1 MKDSK
6 LSLTY
11 KFLRFIGLNYPEE
24 EYGNVSIWSVIK
36 RFFKTYRDSFLI
48 SFFMNS
54 WIFSPVQ
61 PRRLRPLILRKIGCK
76 VGKNVF
82 IGSRIWIDAGHAE
95 LITIGDNSHVDA
107 MSVLLCHKR
116 QLENYYRGDDYHKLP
131 YKVAPIII
139 GKGCSIGTG
148 AIVMPGVTIGD
159 GSIIGAGA
167 LVTKDIPAWSIAI
180 GCPAKV
186 VKKIPIREN
195 K

>member
-1 MKDSK
+1 MEKK

-11 KFLRFIGLNYPEE
+11 RLLRKLGLNFPEE
-24 EYGNVSIWSVIK
+24 EYGNVSLWAVIG
-36 RFFKTYRDSFLI
+36 RFIKTYRDSFLI
-48 SFFMNS
+48 SFFMNN
-54 WIFSPVQ
+54 WLFSPIQ
-61 PRRLRPLILRKIGCK
+61 PRRLRPWVLRRIGCH

-82 IGSRIWIDAGHAE
+82 IGSRVWIDAGHAD

-107 MSVLLCHKR
+107 TCVLLCHKR
-116 QLENYYRGDDYHKLP
+116 QLENYCVGDNYHALP
-131 YKVAPIII
+131 YKTAPITI
-139 GKGCSIGTG
+139 GKGCSVGTG

-167 LVTKDIPAWSIAI
+167 LVTKDIPAWTIAV

-186 VKKIPIREN
+186 LKHIPER